1 MKRLKIYLFLIQK
14 KLKSFRPTRVVG
26 RAGVNFYNDDGFTFS
41 AAISFYF
48 LLSFLP
54 FLILMG
60 ALTGVAVNVIQ
71 RFYSIS
77 TEELARHI
85 VEFIRTLVP
94 YLKEHH
100 LEKFFLL
107 KDYTFSLGFIGT
119 IALLIAATLLFS
131 TLHYALF
138 RIFGGKFLNIVL
150 SRALGILFMLA
161 SMLLAFSLHWFISFA
176 SIVASR
182 LSLMWPPI
190 QAWLNFFERINF
202 FSISLLIIILFVLF
216 HFLLYFFT
224 SGIKHNQK
232 FVFVGALV
240 FSLMWIGAKWAYDI
254 YLSQISSMNLIYGS
268 LAYIVS
274 IVLWVYYSALLLLFS
289 MELIKSLYEE
299 SNHCGDNQSQK
310 VL

>member
-1 MKRLKIYLFLIQK
+1 MKRLRIYLFLIQK
-14 KLKSFRPTRVVG
+14 KLRAFRPTRVIC

-60 ALTGVAVNVIQ
+60 ALTGVAVNIIQ

-77 TEELARHI
+77 TEELAKQI

-161 SMLLAFSLHWFISFA
+161 STLFAFSLHWFISFTSLIA
-176 SIVASR
+176 SK

-190 QAWLNFFERINF
+190 QTWLNFFERINF
-202 FSISLLIIILFVLF
+202 FSILLLIIILFALF

-224 SGIKHNQK
+224 SGIKHNKK
-232 FVFVGALV
+232 FVFFGAIV
-240 FSLMWIGAKWAYDI
+240 FALMWIGAKWAYDL
-254 YLSQISSMNLIYGS
+254 YLSEISSMNLIYGS

-289 MELIKSLYEE
+289 MELIKSLYKE

-310 VL
+310 AP